1 MRLISFCQAQLQL
14 LLTGSWDSI
23 NVNFST
29 QPPHTQ
35 PHLLT
40 WLSKFWSLDPTF
52 DFFSVHLYFDL
63 LIWKM
68 LHDILPTRER
78 MNRMNLPGV
87 PSAVCTLC
95 DGNAADTSE
104 HALLTC
110 SYIRVGAENPSASSS
125 TWRSNYVCG
134 LNFVDF
140 RSEDLYHMT
149 FHTASILDHLW
160 ASRRKYVHGRQ
171 YAPKWNHRSCSW
183 EKEDWPSLQ
192 IKSISCLRQ
201 HLPSLLIHNWIM

>member
-1 MRLISFCQAQLQL
+1 MLTISVRGEFMDCIQPPRSIIQYELISVEKLQ
-14 LLTGSWDSI
+14 
-23 NVNFST
+23 
-29 QPPHTQ
+29 
-35 PHLLT
+35 
-40 WLSKFWSLDPTF
+40 
-52 DFFSVHLYFDL
+52 Y
-63 LIWKM
+63 
-68 LHDILPTRER
+68 ILPTWRGC
-78 MNRMNLPGV
+78 LA
-87 PSAVCTLC
+87 STLQF
-95 DGNAADTSE
+95 ALFVRKMHAE
-104 HALLTC
+104 HTLLTC

-125 TWRSNYVCG
+125 TWRYNYVCG

-201 HLPSLLIHNWIM
+201 HLPL